1 MARATRAWEK
11 AYWASLPEWEHQVVE
26 DARPS
31 LYSCFD
37 TADLLI
43 SDVSSV
49 ISDFLAS
56 GKPYA
61 VTNTGGLTEET
72 FRARFPT
79 VTAATVL
86 TPDARGVPALL
97 ETVRHP
103 EKDDLAEARAEL
115 RLHLLGPTEPSSQER
130 FAEAVRVLGAKAA
143 AHRARTTGRTA
154 TGVPA
159 PRQARPTPARIT
171 LPAPERPGQLA

>member
-1 MARATRAWEK
+1 M
-11 AYWASLPEWEHQVVE
+11 
-26 DARPS
+26 
-31 LYSCFD
+31 
-37 TADLLI
+37 
-43 SDVSSV
+43 
-49 ISDFLAS
+49 
-56 GKPYA
+56 
-61 VTNTGGLTEET
+61 
-72 FRARFPT
+72 
-79 VTAATVL
+79 
-86 TPDARGVPALL
+86 PALL